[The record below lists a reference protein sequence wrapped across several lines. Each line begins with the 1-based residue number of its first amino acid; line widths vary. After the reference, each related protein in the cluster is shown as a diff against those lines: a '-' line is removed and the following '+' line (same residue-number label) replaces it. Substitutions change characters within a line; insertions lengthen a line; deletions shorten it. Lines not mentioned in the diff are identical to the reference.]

1 MTARIVAPV
10 VMGIVMLALWE
21 AVVRVAAIPPYVL
34 PGPLLVARTL
44 IDDWGMLAPALV
56 VTLTITL
63 QALAAAVVVGVL
75 LAVLFSLSRWIEL
88 SLFPYAIILQV
99 TPIVAIAPLI
109 LMWFGSGLRSVML
122 VAFVICLFPIIANT
136 TQGLIS
142 VPRNLIDLFVMSNAS
157 RSRLLLKL
165 RLPYALP
172 HLFVGLRISAG
183 ISVIGAVTGEL
194 FASSNAVGEGG
205 LGYSITYA
213 NSQLQTDYLF
223 ALVLTASLLGF
234 LFFFTVFAF
243 SSNTRIYIHFD
254 TIRTKRSRHR

>member
-1 MTARIVAPV
+1 MAEAAFVESSVEIVLGVVTAIAAVFTVAIVV
-10 VMGIVMLALWE
+10 E
-21 AVVRVAAIPPYVL
+21 AVVDALTRRRRDWRETASNLMVGIPSQVL
-34 PGPLLVARTL
+34 VMT
-44 IDDWGMLAPALV
+44 
-56 VTLTITL
+56 
-63 QALAAAVVVGVL
+63 VVGGVVIALFFAQSPLIRRSLYPYTIL
-75 LAVLFSLSRWIEL
+75 LQTV
-88 SLFPYAIILQV
+88 
-99 TPIVAIAPLI
+99 PIVAIAPLI

-142 VPRNLIDLFVMSNAS
+142 VPRNLIDLFIMSNAS

-165 RLPYALP
+165 RLPHALP

-234 LFFFTVFAF
+234 LFFFTVTALEWLCLRKWHE
-243 SSNTRIYIHFD
+243 SAMKID
-254 TIRTKRSRHR
+254 AD